1 MNAENAF
8 GIVFLGIIGIMLIVL
23 LVIGVMIL
31 WDDLL
36 YDPYDD
42 GKTDY
47 LVHQEPRHNDYNW
60 FLSIFYWIGFYSKPD
75 GKSKAQRRLEKW
87 QSRHGR

>member
-1 MNAENAF
+1 MSAEEW
-8 GIVFLGIIGIMLIVL
+8 GITIIVGIIGIMLVVL
-23 LVIGVMIL
+23 LVIGVMTL
-31 WDDLL
+31 WDDWL

-47 LVHQEPRHNDYNW
+47 LVHQEPRRNDYNW

-87 QSRHGR
+87 KSRHGR